1 MPPMEPDP
9 DAVDHVE
16 ESDPS
21 LPDDRDA
28 VEAERDYD
36 ERAQADEE
44 QVR

>member
-1 MPPMEPDP
+1 MEPDP

-16 ESDPS
+16 ENEPS

-28 VEAERDYD
+28 AAAEHDNE
-36 ERAQADEE
+36 ERAKADQE